1 MYLIK
6 EKMKRNKL
14 KRTNRSNLFKI
25 KLSSSKEEEDNSLKL
40 GNKLINKLIEF
51 KTY

>member
-6 EKMKRNKL
+6 EKMKRNKF
-14 KRTNRSNLFKI
+14 KRTNKSNHFQI
-25 KLSSSKEEEDNSLKL
+25 KLSNKEEEDKSLKL

-51 KTY
+51 KIY